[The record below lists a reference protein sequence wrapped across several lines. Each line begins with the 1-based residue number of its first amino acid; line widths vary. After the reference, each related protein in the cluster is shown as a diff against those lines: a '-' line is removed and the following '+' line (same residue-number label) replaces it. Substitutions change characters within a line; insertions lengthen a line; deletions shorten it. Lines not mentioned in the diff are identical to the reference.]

1 MNSSLPIV
9 PFLNSFF
16 NIYHAYVIEVGAL
29 NGRVQGKIMYIDEE
43 TQEFVW
49 YYSSFNEIP
58 RAIQLL
64 DILKKNEWL
73 HNDKVIISKQD
84 VVNYLKYMGWENVD
98 INTTF
103 LFLFSL
109 KNREQSQRKAKFS
122 LKISRSAS

>member
-1 MNSSLPIV
+1 
-9 PFLNSFF
+9 
-16 NIYHAYVIEVGAL
+16 
-29 NGRVQGKIMYIDEE
+29 MYIDEE

-103 LFLFSL
+103 LFL
-109 KNREQSQRKAKFS
+109 
-122 LKISRSAS
+122 

>member
-109 KNREQSQRKAKFS
+109 KIKMVDDGKEIDSFF
-122 LKISRSAS
+122 IHF

>member
-109 KNREQSQRKAKFS
+109 KIKMVDDGKETDS
-122 LKISRSAS
+122 LFIHF

>member
-29 NGRVQGKIMYIDEE
+29 NGRVQGKIMYIDKE

-109 KNREQSQRKAKFS
+109 KIKMVDDGKETDSFF
-122 LKISRSAS
+122 IHF

>member
-49 YYSSFNEIP
+49 YYSSVNESP

-109 KNREQSQRKAKFS
+109 KIKMVDDGKETDSFF
-122 LKISRSAS
+122 IHF

>member
-64 DILKKNEWL
+64 I
-73 HNDKVIISKQD
+73 
-84 VVNYLKYMGWENVD
+84 YLKND
-98 INTTF
+98 T
-103 LFLFSL
+103 
-109 KNREQSQRKAKFS
+109 KPRKTHSIPLNNKRYNGELNDVSKTALCGFCG
-122 LKISRSAS
+122 L

>member
-109 KNREQSQRKAKFS
+109 KIKMVDDGKESDSFF
-122 LKISRSAS
+122 IHF

>member
-9 PFLNSFF
+9 PFLNYFF
-16 NIYHAYVIEVGAL
+16 NIYNEYVIEVWAL

-49 YYSSFNEIP
+49 YYSSLNEIP

-84 VVNYLKYMGWENVD
+84 VANYLKYMGWENVD

-109 KNREQSQRKAKFS
+109 KIKMVDDGKETDSFF
-122 LKISRSAS
+122 IHF

>member
-1 MNSSLPIV
+1 
-9 PFLNSFF
+9 
-16 NIYHAYVIEVGAL
+16 
-29 NGRVQGKIMYIDEE
+29 MYIDEE

>member
-29 NGRVQGKIMYIDEE
+29 NGRVQGTIMYIDEE

-109 KNREQSQRKAKFS
+109 KIKMVDDGKETDSFF
-122 LKISRSAS
+122 IHF

>member
-16 NIYHAYVIEVGAL
+16 NIYHAYVIEVWAL
-29 NGRVQGKIMYIDEE
+29 NGRVQGKIMYTDEE

-49 YYSSFNEIP
+49 YYSSLNEIP

-64 DILKKNEWL
+64 DILKENEWL
-73 HNDKVIISKQD
+73 HNDKVITSKQD
-84 VVNYLKYMGWENVD
+84 VVNYLKYIGWGNAD

-109 KNREQSQRKAKFS
+109 KINMVDDGRETDSFF
-122 LKISRSAS
+122 IHF

>member
-109 KNREQSQRKAKFS
+109 KIKMVDDGKETDSFF
-122 LKISRSAS
+122 IHF

>member
-1 MNSSLPIV
+1 MNISLPIV
-9 PFLNSFF
+9 PFLNSFY

-109 KNREQSQRKAKFS
+109 KIKMVDDGKETDSFF
-122 LKISRSAS
+122 IHF

>member
-49 YYSSFNEIP
+49 YYSSFNESP

-109 KNREQSQRKAKFS
+109 KIKMVDDGKETDSFFINF
-122 LKISRSAS
+122 

>member
-43 TQEFVW
+43 TKEFVW

-109 KNREQSQRKAKFS
+109 KIKMVDDGKETDSFF
-122 LKISRSAS
+122 IHF

>member
-84 VVNYLKYMGWENVD
+84 VVKYLKYMGWENVD

-109 KNREQSQRKAKFS
+109 KIKMVDDGKETDSFF
-122 LKISRSAS
+122 IHF